1 MSEELAYSIHLG
13 NDKNKTNKA
22 REIAKKNSSGT
33 TSFSNNAIQNA
44 QCLSKV
50 NKHNLR
56 DYDNN
61 KEMIEV
67 IYGSNNLYK
76 DVQKLYL
83 QEFEQ
88 SRIEYNE
95 KQTREDRKIEN
106 YFKHISDS
114 KLWDLACEFVIE
126 LGDMDFWENKT
137 QNFRYKMVQVY
148 KEQVRDLM
156 KIVPQFKVANA
167 VIHFDEVS
175 PHLHLVGLP
184 ISDNN
189 KRGMRKQVA
198 KSKIFTK
205 ESLSKIQ
212 DEMRSCCIKSF
223 KKFYER
229 NSSLKQKQKGRNQDI
244 NVNDMQNYRE
254 LKRQQEQN
262 AKRLAQA
269 NSKSERLDINAD
281 KVNSILAD
289 LKPTK
294 LNKNNML
301 ISSENVAEI
310 KKLTEEI
317 KDTTETVRSVNDLN
331 LAIEDFE
338 HCVYDIEKE
347 NSSLKYTLEQK
358 DKEINYLESEINAKD
373 KIISKLRAE
382 KEVLKEQLQKFKGFW
397 HSLMKRFQHRLGLD
411 KNEQYKY
418 VADDL
423 FDAGVFD
430 KNEHQ
435 IANDF
440 GRKIRTQDEIDLSKS
455 RKKNNNDLRF

>member
-1 MSEELAYSIHLG
+1 
-13 NDKNKTNKA
+13 
-22 REIAKKNSSGT
+22 
-33 TSFSNNAIQNA
+33 
-44 QCLSKV
+44 
-50 NKHNLR
+50 
-56 DYDNN
+56 
-61 KEMIEV
+61 
-67 IYGSNNLYK
+67 
-76 DVQKLYL
+76 
-83 QEFEQ
+83 
-88 SRIEYNE
+88 
-95 KQTREDRKIEN
+95 
-106 YFKHISDS
+106 
-114 KLWDLACEFVIE
+114 
-126 LGDMDFWENKT
+126 
-137 QNFRYKMVQVY
+137 
-148 KEQVRDLM
+148 M

-175 PHLHLVGLP
+175 PHLHLLGLP

-198 KSKIFTK
+198 KSKIFIK
-205 ESLSKIQ
+205 ESLSRIQ
-212 DEMRSCCIKSF
+212 DEMRNCCIKSF
-223 KKFYER
+223 NKFYER
-229 NSSLKQKQKGRNQDI
+229 NSTLKQKQKGRNQDI
-244 NVNDMQNYRE
+244 NVNNMQNYRE

-269 NSKSERLDINAD
+269 NSKSEKLDISAD
-281 KVNSILAD
+281 KVNSILTE

-331 LAIEDFE
+331 LAIKDFE

-347 NSSLKYTLEQK
+347 NSSLKYMLEQK

-382 KEVLKEQLQKFKGFW
+382 KEVLKEQLQKFKSFW
-397 HSLMKRFQHRLGLD
+397 HSLMKRFRHRLGLD

>member
-1 MSEELAYSIHLG
+1 
-13 NDKNKTNKA
+13 
-22 REIAKKNSSGT
+22 
-33 TSFSNNAIQNA
+33 
-44 QCLSKV
+44 
-50 NKHNLR
+50 
-56 DYDNN
+56 
-61 KEMIEV
+61 
-67 IYGSNNLYK
+67 
-76 DVQKLYL
+76 
-83 QEFEQ
+83 
-88 SRIEYNE
+88 
-95 KQTREDRKIEN
+95 
-106 YFKHISDS
+106 
-114 KLWDLACEFVIE
+114 
-126 LGDMDFWENKT
+126 MDFWENKT

-223 KKFYER
+223 NKFYER

-269 NSKSERLDINAD
+269 NSKSERLDTNAD

-358 DKEINYLESEINAKD
+358 DKEINYLESEINTKD

-411 KNEQYKY
+411 KNEHYKY

-423 FDAGVFD
+423 FDARVFD